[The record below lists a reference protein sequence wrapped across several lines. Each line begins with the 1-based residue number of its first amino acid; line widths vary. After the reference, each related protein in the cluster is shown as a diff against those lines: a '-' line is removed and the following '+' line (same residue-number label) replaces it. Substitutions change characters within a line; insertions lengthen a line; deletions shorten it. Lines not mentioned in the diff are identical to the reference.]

1 MSKFSGEHKEL
12 RFLGWCANYTM
23 EIDSTGAVFTL
34 SN

>member
-1 MSKFSGEHKEL
+1 MSNFFGEHKKL

-23 EIDSTGAVFTL
+23 EIDSAGAIFTF

>member
-1 MSKFSGEHKEL
+1 MSKFFGEHKEL

-23 EIDSTGAVFTL
+23 EIGSAGAVFAF